1 MPGPV
6 FSLQCSRTRGNK
18 EEAGSKVTGSG
29 LDSDLPGTEPTLGPP
44 PHPTPQLPATAS
56 PDAKM
61 EELFGGC
68 LVKPSLSIPCHLGQ
82 EERDFKSN

>member
-29 LDSDLPGTEPTLGPP
+29 LDSDLPGTEPALGPP
-44 PHPTPQLPATAS
+44 PPPRNSPPLHPQMQRW
-56 PDAKM
+56 K
-61 EELFGGC
+61 ELFGGC